1 MCMSKVSAICSEVSQ
16 LPTEERAEVAA
27 YILGGLSDTPYTVSD
42 EEVHRRSAE
51 LDSGAVKAISHEEFL
66 KACGR

>member
-1 MCMSKVSAICSEVSQ
+1 MLKVSQICSEVSQ
-16 LPTEERAEVAA
+16 LPSQERAEIAA
-27 YILGGLSDTPYTVSD
+27 YILGGLSDTPYTVDD

-51 LDSGAVKAISHEEFL
+51 LESGEVKAISHEEFL

>member
-1 MCMSKVSAICSEVSQ
+1 MLKVSEICNEVSQ
-16 LPTEERAEVAA
+16 LPSQERAEVAA
-27 YILGGLSDTPYTVSD
+27 YILGGLSDAPYDVDD

-66 KACGR
+66 KDCH